1 MAFDSD
7 SGLWQEFL
15 QVWPIDRLR
24 AMRLDEYATSGD
36 KNCFIYWLEFRLA
49 DYGSIAGGS
58 AFKFGIYARKSNKV
72 EAGDGSLA
80 YDANYGWY
88 RKLGDT
94 PEAAFEVVRKH
105 VVTVAEAARDGNLE
119 AIDASP
125 LGAVYKWKIAFHYQ
139 SQQQSL
145 ISCVYLRKP
154 LLSFLQLPLSDMTR
168 PQSSLYRD
176 IAAQRWDDESIVAL
190 SRRVW
195 EKWVYSSP
203 YEIKLTDGA
212 VKNGYLSV
220 SLVAAP
226 FPESMRGGET
236 DADAGET
243 ARFRTDTGLEFE
255 TDVRAPGVTSSG
267 RIRHRMHPY
276 FSQINAQ
283 PGDSIFITPEAEG
296 SYLISHKSVTGAVA
310 ATTPAV
316 REPAP
321 KPTENARMTKPPM
334 NQILFGPPGTGKTY
348 HSVNAALE
356 VLDPDCLAANPG
368 AAGRKALKQ
377 RFDELVQARRIRFI
391 TFHQSF
397 SYEDFVEGLR
407 ADNDEDGNLRYRV
420 EPGVFKSIC
429 DDARGAAQVASAVGI
444 RDGARIWK
452 ISIEGTG
459 ASTTRDYGFKH
470 GEARI
475 GWGEVGDLH
484 DERLAE
490 RPDYQA
496 LGSNDRNTLH
506 AFSSEI
512 QPGDV
517 MLCIGSATQAQAIGV
532 VQGDYQFEANVP
544 SGVRAD
550 FNNVLPVRWL
560 ATGLALNLR
569 ELNGGIRF
577 TLKTVYELSRFGW
590 PELAEAIEAAG
601 IELGGASRIP
611 ARQPLEHVL
620 IIDEINR
627 GNVSRIFGEL
637 ITLIEP
643 SKRAGADEQL
653 EVVLPYSKK
662 SFAVPAN
669 VHLIG
674 TMNTADRSL
683 AGLDIALRRR
693 FEFVEMPAR
702 PGLLAGVVVD
712 GIDIE
717 TMLTVMNQRIEVLL
731 DRDHHLGHAYFM
743 PLMADR
749 SLTRLAA
756 IFRNQILPLLQE
768 YFFEDWERI
777 HWVLNDQHK
786 GAGHCFVVPPRHNVA
801 GLFGGTAEV
810 PVDAR
815 LWELDPAALVRRES
829 YLGIIDANGG

>member
-1 MAFDSD
+1 MAKLIGSNR
-7 SGLWQEFL
+7 STPILQATQLWAQRCLIE
-15 QVWPIDRLR
+15 D
-24 AMRLDEYATSGD
+24 
-36 KNCFIYWLEFRLA
+36 
-49 DYGSIAGGS
+49 GSILGGGVVWTAQNLDALHRHFVLQPDAGTGS
-58 AFKFGIYARKSNKV
+58 FYQ
-72 EAGDGSLA
+72 
-80 YDANYGWY
+80 
-88 RKLGDT
+88 KLQGQLQGA
-94 PEAAFEVVRKH
+94 PEAAVQLMTELLWALFLFPSNILVETKREALQDVWSWSGAVIDADHPMLADTVLAGIGSAGMGVNTNRWRELNYLIGLFTKLKQLDESSRREVLGDYGKFVEWITQ
-105 VVTVAEAARDGNLE
+105 VPQDGNRQYRHMLRYLLFPERVERMSSNGDRKRVLAAFDAATPKQMRHWTDQQFDDALWSLRQKLE
-119 AIDASP
+119 QEHGTQNLDFYVSP
-125 LGAVYKWKIAFHYQ
+125 LREVWK
-139 SQQQSL
+139 
-145 ISCVYLRKP
+145 P
-154 LLSFLQLPLSDMTR
+154 DDLPV
-168 PQSSLYRD
+168 
-176 IAAQRWDDESIVAL
+176 E
-190 SRRVW
+190 
-195 EKWVYSSP
+195 E
-203 YEIKLTDGA
+203 
-212 VKNGYLSV
+212 
-220 SLVAAP
+220 
-226 FPESMRGGET
+226 GEV
-236 DADAGET
+236 DVGLDHDAG
-243 ARFRTDTGLEFE
+243 AG
-255 TDVRAPGVTSSG
+255 VR
-267 RIRHRMHPY
+267 
-276 FSQINAQ
+276 
-283 PGDSIFITPEAEG
+283 
-296 SYLISHKSVTGAVA
+296 
-310 ATTPAV
+310 V
-316 REPAP
+316 REPASSY
-321 KPTENARMTKPPM
+321 ARAPR

-459 ASTTRDYGFKH
+459 ASTTRDHGFKH

-601 IELGGASRIP
+601 IELGGASRTP
-611 ARQPLEHVL
+611 ARQPLDHVL

-702 PGLLAGVVVD
+702 PELLAGVVVD

-717 TMLTVMNQRIEVLL
+717 TMLTVMNQRIEALL
-731 DRDHHLGHAYFM
+731 DRDHHLGHAYFL
-743 PLMADR
+743 PLKSDR
-749 SLTRLAA
+749 SLMKLAT
-756 IFRNQILPLLQE
+756 IFRHQILPLLQE

-777 HWVLNDQHK
+777 RWVLNDQHK
-786 GAGHCFVVPPRHNVA
+786 RVAGHCFVVPPAHSVP

-815 LWELDPAALVRRES
+815 LWELAPAALGRRES
-829 YLGIIDANGG
+829 YLGIIDANGGQPLLAGLA